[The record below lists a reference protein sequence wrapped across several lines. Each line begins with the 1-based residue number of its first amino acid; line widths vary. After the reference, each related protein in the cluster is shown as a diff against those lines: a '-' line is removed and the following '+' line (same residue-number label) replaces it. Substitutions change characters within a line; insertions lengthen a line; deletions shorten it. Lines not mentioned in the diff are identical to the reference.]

1 MTDYSKIA
9 YSCFLLYI
17 TICSFKD
24 LCVHT
29 SSEKQ
34 IPITKVGLNTNIG
47 PTLKFFYCYSCGYRK
62 VFEDY
67 ANIIRQKYP
76 EISITGSNYDPPGIH
91 MLIAR
96 VLGLLK
102 MVVIVSVL
110 SGINLFNK
118 FGIETPSWWTWCT
131 ENKIWSC
138 MMIFFM
144 TNALE
149 GHFISTGA
157 FEILLNDIPVWSKLE
172 TGRIPQ
178 PPELFQ
184 IIDNHMLLDDPT
196 EPMKPG
202 FPK

>member
-1 MTDYSKIA
+1 MTEYSKIVYA
-9 YSCFLLYI
+9 CIFVFIS
-17 TICSFKD
+17 ICTYKD
-24 LCVHT
+24 LTVQT
-29 SSEKQ
+29 TADKQ

-62 VFEDY
+62 AFEDY

-76 EISITGSNYDPPGIH
+76 DISVSGENYDPPGFH

-96 VLGLLK
+96 GLGILK
-102 MVVIVSVL
+102 IMVIISVL
-110 SGINLFNK
+110 SGINIFNK
-118 FGIETPSWWTWCT
+118 LGLDTPNFWTWCT
-131 ENKIWSC
+131 NHKVWSC

-144 TNALE
+144 SNALE

-157 FEILLNDIPVWSKLE
+157 FEISLNDIPVWSKLE

-184 IIDNHMLLDDPT
+184 ILDNHLHLEDLRDI
-196 EPMKPG
+196 KPD